1 MITPQVVPSSPV
13 TTVAPHQ
20 RRKAER
26 PQELL
31 EAALSL
37 FVEKGYAAT
46 RAEEV
51 AHRAGVSKGTL
62 YLYYPSKEELLKA
75 VIRQFIGTEITAG
88 GLEVEQFHGSCTEA
102 MRTLLPPSWLR
113 LLNSAASGVFKLIMT
128 EVHHIPELA
137 DFYQQE
143 IVGPGEKIVADL
155 LQRGIDQ
162 GEFRPVDVSMTVR
175 SITLPLAMLCIHK
188 HSLGCCGTQ
197 HQLPFDPDRFVQA
210 HIDLVLAGLSFHLLA
225 GCSTAT
231 ALPLPSSL
239 ENS

>member
-1 MITPQVVPSSPV
+1 VNTSSCPSPA
-13 TTVAPHQ
+13 TTHQ

-62 YLYYPSKEELLKA
+62 YLYYPSKDELLKA
-75 VIRQFIGTEITAG
+75 VIRQFIGTEISAG
-88 GLEVEQFHGSCTEA
+88 LLEVEQFHGSCTEA
-102 MRTLLPPSWLR
+102 LRTLLPPSWLR

-128 EVHHIPELA
+128 EVHHVPELA

-162 GEFRPVDVSMTVR
+162 GEFRPVDINMAVR
-175 SITLPLAMLCIHK
+175 SITLPLVMLCIHK
-188 HSLGCCGTQ
+188 HSLGCFDVQ
-197 HQLPFDPDRFVQA
+197 HRLPFDPDQFVRA
-210 HIDLVLAGLSFHLLA
+210 HLDLVLAGL
-225 GCSTAT
+225 CSHTPVGRTAT
-231 ALPLPSSL
+231 ALPLF
-239 ENS
+239 